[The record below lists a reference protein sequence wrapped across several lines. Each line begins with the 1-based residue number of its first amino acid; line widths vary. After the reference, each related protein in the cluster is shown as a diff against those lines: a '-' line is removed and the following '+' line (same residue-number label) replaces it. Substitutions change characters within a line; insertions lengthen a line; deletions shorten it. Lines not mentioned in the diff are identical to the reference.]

1 MKKILFY
8 TVVLVLLYS
17 CAQQVAPVG
26 GAKDITPP
34 IVVESIPENYS
45 VNFTENKIKIT
56 FNEFIQLNN
65 MQEEFLSSPMMEHP
79 VENTLRGKTL
89 ILEIQ
94 DTITEKTTF
103 TFSFGNAIGDFTE
116 NNILKYYEY
125 VFATGEKLD
134 SLSIKGRVID
144 ALTLEPPD
152 KAMVM
157 LYDTIYDSVP
167 CKEKPKY
174 LAKTDKNGN
183 FVINNLPDKKY
194 KIFAL
199 QDANRNYMYDLPN
212 EKIAFLDS
220 LVQPEY
226 IPRPVLAP
234 VDTAM
239 IDSTLTDSLNIQADS
254 LAPSNTGV
262 LDSLTKDSIP
272 GYQTYNLLMFEED
285 DSTQKLL
292 KSSSIGD
299 YKLTFYFKQP
309 VHNPIITPIDTA
321 FTVKWYVKDPNPTKD
336 TITYWLMNTQTTDSL
351 ILQVS
356 DDTLVLDT
364 VDFKLDHPPPPDTVS
379 DEQEKK
385 KKKPTKA
392 KKGRASTNTLQ
403 VNYNVSN
410 NGSIEFYRPLK
421 VSFSIPPD
429 SMDVSSFL
437 FYEDTIPITFTP
449 IFQDSLHKSF
459 KIGYKWKEEKK
470 YTFIVPDS
478 SVIALNGFACDSSAV
493 AFRSSSP
500 GDYASL
506 FINAK
511 LKDTAYNYIF
521 QLMQES
527 VVVRQK
533 QVSSNQQVAFPHLKP
548 GDYQLKAIE
557 DRNHNEKWD
566 TGDYMENIQPEHVII
581 FNKNISIKAGWDLEE
596 SWNMKEKENK
606 IKDSY

>member
-1 MKKILFY
+1 MKKFLFY
-8 TVVLVLLYS
+8 IVVLVLLYS
-17 CAQQVAPVG
+17 CAQQAAPVG
-26 GAKDITPP
+26 GPKDVTPP
-34 IVVESIPENYS
+34 RVVESIPENYS
-45 VNFTENKIKIT
+45 VNFTEKKIKIT

-79 VENTLRGKTL
+79 VENKLRGKTL
-89 ILEIQ
+89 VIEIQ

-144 ALTLEPPD
+144 AFTLEPPE
-152 KAMVM
+152 KALVM

-167 CKEKPKY
+167 CKEIPKY

-183 FVINNLPDKKY
+183 FIINNLPDKKY

-199 QDANRNYMYDLPN
+199 QDANRNYIYDLPN

-226 IPRPVLAP
+226 IPRPVLSII
-234 VDTAM
+234 DTAM
-239 IDSTLTDSLNIQADS
+239 TDTLSTDSLNIQADNM
-254 LAPSNTGV
+254 APIDTTA
-262 LDSLTKDSIP
+262 LDSLVTDSLP
-272 GYQTYNLLMFEED
+272 DYQTYSLLMFEED

-292 KSSSIGD
+292 KSSATGD

-309 VHNPIITPIDTA
+309 VNNPRITPIDTA
-321 FTVKWYVKDPNPTKD
+321 FSVKWHVADPNLTKD
-336 TITYWLMNTQTTDSL
+336 TITYWLMNTQKTDSL

-364 VDFKLDHPPPPDTVS
+364 VDFKLDHPPPPDTVQ
-379 DEQEKK
+379 DDKK
-385 KKKPTKA
+385 KKKPSKA
-392 KKGRASTNTLQ
+392 KKGRASINTLQ

-410 NGSIEFYRPLK
+410 NGSIDFYKPLK
-421 VSFSIPPD
+421 VSFSIPPE
-429 SMDVSSFL
+429 SMDFSSFQ
-437 FYEDTIPITFTP
+437 FHEDTIPLPFTP

-459 KIGYKWKEEKK
+459 IIDYKWKEEKK
-470 YTFIVPDS
+470 YTFIIPDS

-500 GDYASL
+500 DDYASL
-506 FINAK
+506 FINAN

-527 VVVRQK
+527 KIMRQK
-533 QVSSNQQVAFPHLKP
+533 QVSSNKQVAFLHLKP
-548 GDYQLKAIE
+548 GDYHLKAIE

-566 TGDYMENIQPEHVII
+566 TGDYMQNIQPEDVVT
-581 FNKNISIKAGWDLEE
+581 FNKKITINAGWDVEE
-596 SWNMKEKENK
+596 TWDMKGKENK
-606 IKDSY
+606 VKDGH